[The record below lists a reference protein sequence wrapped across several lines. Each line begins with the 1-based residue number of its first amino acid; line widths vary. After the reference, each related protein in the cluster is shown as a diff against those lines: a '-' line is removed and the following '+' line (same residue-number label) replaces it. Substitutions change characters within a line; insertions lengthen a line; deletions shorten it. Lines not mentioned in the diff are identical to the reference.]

1 MARKLIVGIAVI
13 LACTVVPIGAIF
25 AYESYRTR
33 SLTAE
38 IIARAPERGN
48 FSPSRLV
55 LPVGRKAVLRIR
67 NVDTVSHGFA
77 VPSLGIDVGEL
88 KAGHIAIVEF
98 TPEHIGSYDFYC
110 TVWCSEHHLQMRG
123 IIEVVSESDSYIPD
137 NHR

>member
-1 MARKLIVGIAVI
+1 MVRKLIVGIAVI
-13 LACTVVPIGAIF
+13 LACTVVPIAAIF

-38 IIARAPERGN
+38 IIARAPELGN
-48 FSPSRLV
+48 FSPNRLV
-55 LPVGRKAVLRIR
+55 LPVGRKAVIRIR

-77 VPSLGIDVGEL
+77 IPSLGIDVGEL
-88 KAGHIAIVEF
+88 KAGHIALVEF

-123 IIEVVSESDSYIPD
+123 TIEAVPEPD
-137 NHR
+137 ASTPHNHR